1 MGDLQSIVEHVPA
14 ALLVVFRVGGLMI
27 FGPVFGSSA
36 IPVRVR
42 VFLAFVVGAAV
53 YGAVTSNQSVQPLS
67 ASIWVLAPMVAM
79 ELMIGLIIGYL
90 ASLPLLAMQTGG
102 LIMGQQM
109 GLGFAQL
116 YNPAID
122 DEADIV
128 GQLLF
133 FMALAMFLIVGGHE
147 WMLLAVLHSFE
158 HIPLGHFAVD
168 LDVVKLACGILHATL
183 ELALRVAA
191 PLLAM
196 VFLETVAMGFLAKT
210 VPQLNI
216 LSLGFPIRILA
227 GIAIVVTGLTVIG
240 DVAMDDLSQTFEE
253 VLRWVEGADQ
263 RPDPTQESEVTNG

>member
-1 MGDLQSIVEHVPA
+1 
-14 ALLVVFRVGGLMI
+14 MI
-27 FGPVFGSSA
+27 FGPMFGSSV
-36 IPVRVR
+36 IPARVR
-42 VFLAFVVGAAV
+42 VFLSFVVGLAV
-53 YGAVTSNQSVQPLS
+53 YGVVAAQRGGEPLTLS
-67 ASIWVLAPMVAM
+67 LWLLAPLVAM

-116 YNPAID
+116 YNPAVD

-128 GQLLF
+128 GQMLF
-133 FMALAMFLIVGGHE
+133 FMALATLLIAGGHE
-147 WMLLAVLHSFE
+147 WMMLAVLHSFE
-158 HIPLGHFAVD
+158 HIPVGTFAVD
-168 LDVVKLACGILHATL
+168 LNVINLACGILLSTT

-191 PLLAM
+191 PLLAI

-227 GIAIVVTGLTVIG
+227 GIAIVVVGLTVIH
-240 DVAMDDLSQTFEE
+240 DVAMDGMLRTFDEIF
-253 VLRWVEGADQ
+253 RWIEGAQAPAFAEGDL
-263 RPDPTQESEVTNG
+263 NG